1 MYEKEKIIT
10 VKEEPKNVESNF
22 DEKNFIIFTIL
33 ILKTLKKNLN
43 DVSLRLNANLKIHM
57 GLTIKII

>member
-1 MYEKEKIIT
+1 MKKKKIIT

-43 DVSLRLNANLKIHM
+43 DVSLRA
-57 GLTIKII
+57 